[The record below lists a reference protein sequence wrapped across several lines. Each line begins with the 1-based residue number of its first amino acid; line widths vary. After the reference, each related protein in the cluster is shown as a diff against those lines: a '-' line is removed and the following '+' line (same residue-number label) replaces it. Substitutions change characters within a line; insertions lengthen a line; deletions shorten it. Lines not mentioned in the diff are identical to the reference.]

1 MSVNFKVWRRNWIFF
16 NEFIFRHDS
25 STSLNNKNKSYRV
38 HFVLLTADMIHVCR
52 LDVGSR
58 HVFDSA
64 DGINEVGS
72 LVTAIEHYF
81 NIDRQKQILLISG
94 GEILADYTQ
103 KLYRLSAGRVSTRY
117 IKKKKNTMNAAFF
130 LLNLDNERCVIQ
142 IYVWLNITKT

>member
-1 MSVNFKVWRRNWIFF
+1 
-16 NEFIFRHDS
+16 
-25 STSLNNKNKSYRV
+25 
-38 HFVLLTADMIHVCR
+38 MIHVCR

-81 NIDRQKQILLISG
+81 NIDKQKQILLISG

-142 IYVWLNITKT
+142 IYV